1 MHCPKCE
8 QHYSKKYGTI
18 FNCSCGYRF
27 VFGHNDVIK
36 DRLMFFLERKA
47 SQNGTRYFTMD
58 RLYAAYQK
66 HQSHQKSSLKP
77 FFFFRKDQHLSQAYF
92 AKIHYHW
99 QRHSS
104 LSSDKFID
112 KLSLQAP
119 ENPIGEEVFEYGVER
134 IIVVE
139 EPLTVDLFVKNNKHL
154 NKNALI
160 ISSEGYPAYLKPH
173 LQTLLQKQPNIK
185 IGFLHKPELTI
196 EEQIRRFEQ
205 KYEVMLKGSVWDIS
219 TKQKY
224 TKPVQSVEAL
234 KDNSQTIPL
243 SVDETHSKEGHSWLS
258 WMIPASIASVFG
270 IPITSAG
277 KETNEP
283 EPEIETENIDA
294 DSDNDAGVSDDA
306 DFEGFEDS
314 DDDSD
319 GGADDDGE

>member
-1 MHCPKCE
+1 
-8 QHYSKKYGTI
+8 
-18 FNCSCGYRF
+18 

-47 SQNGTRYFTMD
+47 SQNGTHYFTMD

-66 HQSHQKSSLKP
+66 HQTHQSSSLKP
-77 FFFFRKDQHLSQAYF
+77 FFFFRKDQHLNQAYF

-99 QRHSS
+99 QKHSS

-119 ENPIGEEVFEYGVER
+119 ENPIGDEVFEYGVER

-154 NKNALI
+154 NKKAVI

-224 TKPVQSVEAL
+224 TKPVQSVEA
-234 KDNSQTIPL
+234 QTIPL

-258 WMIPASIASVFG
+258 WMIPASIASVLG
-270 IPITSAG
+270 IATSTSGG
-277 KETNEP
+277 KETE
-283 EPEIETENIDA
+283 EAVPEIETENIEA
-294 DSDNDAGVSDDA
+294 DSHNDSGGYSDDDAGFDGLDA
-306 DFEGFEDS
+306 SE
-314 DDDSD
+314 DDSD

>member
-1 MHCPKCE
+1 MYCPKCNR
-8 QHYSKKYGTI
+8 HYSKKYGTI
-18 FNCSCGYRF
+18 LNCTCGYRF

-77 FFFFRKDQHLSQAYF
+77 FFFFRKVQHLSQAYF

-134 IIVVE
+134 IIVVD

-154 NKNALI
+154 NKKAVI

-185 IGFLHKPELTI
+185 IGFLHKRELTI

-224 TKPVQSVEAL
+224 TKPVQSVEA
-234 KDNSQTIPL
+234 QTIPL

-258 WMIPASIASVFG
+258 WMIPASIASVLG
-270 IPITSAG
+270 IATSTSGG
-277 KETNEP
+277 KETE
-283 EPEIETENIDA
+283 EADPEIETENIEA
-294 DSDNDAGVSDDA
+294 DSHNDSGGYSDDA
-306 DFEGFEDS
+306 GFDGLDASE
-314 DDDSD
+314 DDSD

>member
-1 MHCPKCE
+1 
-8 QHYSKKYGTI
+8 
-18 FNCSCGYRF
+18 
-27 VFGHNDVIK
+27 
-36 DRLMFFLERKA
+36 
-47 SQNGTRYFTMD
+47 YFTMD

-66 HQSHQKSSLKP
+66 HQSHQESSLKP
-77 FFFFRKDQHLSQAYF
+77 FFFFRKEQTFSQAYF

-134 IIVVE
+134 IIVVD

-154 NKNALI
+154 NKKAVI

-185 IGFLHKPELTI
+185 IGFLHKRELTI
-196 EEQIRRFEQ
+196 EQQIRRFEQ
-205 KYEVMLKGSVWDIS
+205 KYEVILKGSVWDIS

-224 TKPVQSVEAL
+224 TKPVQSGEAL
-234 KDNSQTIPL
+234 KDNLQTILL
-243 SVDETHSKEGHSWLS
+243 SVDETHSKKGHSWLS
-258 WMIPASIASVFG
+258 WMIPTSITSVFG

-277 KETNEP
+277 KETEEKEAEP
-283 EPEIETENIDA
+283 EMATDHFEA
-294 DSDNDAGVSDDA
+294 DSDNDSG
-306 DFEGFEDS
+306 GYS
-314 DDDSD
+314 DDDAGFDGLDASED
-319 GGADDDGE
+319 DSEGGADDDGE